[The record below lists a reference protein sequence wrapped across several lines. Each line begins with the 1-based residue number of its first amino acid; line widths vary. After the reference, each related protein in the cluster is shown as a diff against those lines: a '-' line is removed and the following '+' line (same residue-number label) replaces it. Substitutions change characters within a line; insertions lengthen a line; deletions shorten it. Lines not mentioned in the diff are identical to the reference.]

1 MEDDWIEMWDSWFNG
16 FSIPPYMVSP
26 RDIKIFPIS
35 TGNEHKYRI
44 FFEISGRRH
53 CKGDGRTLDFFLDSW
68 YTFLTPWESIFD
80 LNLFSFVAL
89 VAGLVGMDSG
99 EFEAWISTRGEIYFF
114 SLQITKLTR
123 HPTPFKLIAPQHNTK
138 NRN

>member
-1 MEDDWIEMWDSWFNG
+1 MNINIDF
-16 FSIPPYMVSP
+16 
-26 RDIKIFPIS
+26 
-35 TGNEHKYRI
+35 

-99 EFEAWISTRGEIYFF
+99 EFEAWISTRGEIFF
-114 SLQITKLTR
+114 SLTDNQINPSSNPL
-123 HPTPFKLIAPQHNTK
+123 
-138 NRN
+138 